1 MQSSMAFVKGLEEV
15 YLLPSDPSATSQ
27 LASFF
32 TPTSLSNT
40 DSGTPPHSLQLM
52 MPCVYW
58 TVTGVAFFPSLLTW
72 RRGPVFPRHS
82 RNAILETEGRRFR
95 PSMVNA
101 SGLSTKPG
109 MLKLY
114 FSRSLSSSRVSNLLT
129 THT

>member
-32 TPTSLSNT
+32 TPTSLSST

-58 TVTGVAFFPSLLTW
+58 TVTGVAFFPSLTW

-82 RNAILETEGRRFR
+82 RNRLLETEGNRFR
-95 PSMVNA
+95 SSLVNA
-101 SGLSTKPG
+101 NGRSTKPW
-109 MLKLY
+109 MTKL
-114 FSRSLSSSRVSNLLT
+114 
-129 THT
+129 